1 MQVATRNGLADPNPL
16 TDRPRLLLLLALAWP
31 ALPSSLGP
39 PLPSRLFSSLPVFS
53 APPFSPVAGESSGGG
68 ATAPAGERFSP
79 GKRGPSGAEGSFF
92 LYSPRLDQTRAF
104 CPSTFSPTPSSS
116 SPLFPSI
123 TPSLF
128 STPVRISGWVM
139 ELSRSFLLWSE
150 EAFFISCNLV
160 KRRSNCCG
168 RNPW

>member
-79 GKRGPSGAEGSFF
+79 GNKGGPSGGLF
-92 LYSPRLDQTRAF
+92 L
-104 CPSTFSPTPSSS
+104 
-116 SPLFPSI
+116 PLFPKVRSDEGLL
-123 TPSLF
+123 SLY
-128 STPVRISGWVM
+128 
-139 ELSRSFLLWSE
+139 LLPDSLLVIP
-150 EAFFISCNLV
+150 AFPIYYTF
-160 KRRSNCCG
+160 
-168 RNPW
+168 PF